1 MAVKKIIKQ
10 IAFQNRLIEI
20 FNKGTDDETTIELVP
35 NDRVV
40 VKYVEGEETDLIV
53 DGALIETPDI
63 DEPSI
68 LIEKQKMSSGNPNS
82 YDLSTVGSQELLT
95 ALLEKDYETFEIILQ
110 NVCLKTLSYHDTAN
124 DQEKM
129 EAPEQVY
136 HAFLLGVF
144 INLNNE
150 YIIDSNKESGTGRF
164 DIILEP
170 RDISKTAFII
180 ELKRVTLK
188 QTIEQAINEALNQ
201 IEKKKYDVS
210 LIDKGFKNIEKVA
223 MAFDGKDALV
233 SNKIIEKG

>member
-68 LIEKQKMSSGNPNS
+68 LIEKQNMSSGNPNS

-95 ALLEKDYETFEIILQ
+95 ALLEK
-110 NVCLKTLSYHDTAN
+110 VGAK
-124 DQEKM
+124 
-129 EAPEQVY
+129 
-136 HAFLLGVF
+136 
-144 INLNNE
+144 
-150 YIIDSNKESGTGRF
+150 
-164 DIILEP
+164 
-170 RDISKTAFII
+170 
-180 ELKRVTLK
+180 
-188 QTIEQAINEALNQ
+188 INE
-201 IEKKKYDVS
+201 
-210 LIDKGFKNIEKVA
+210 
-223 MAFDGKDALV
+223 
-233 SNKIIEKG
+233 

>member
-68 LIEKQKMSSGNPNS
+68 LTEKQNMSSGNPNN

-95 ALLEKDYETFEIILQ
+95 ALLEK
-110 NVCLKTLSYHDTAN
+110 VGAK
-124 DQEKM
+124 
-129 EAPEQVY
+129 
-136 HAFLLGVF
+136 
-144 INLNNE
+144 
-150 YIIDSNKESGTGRF
+150 
-164 DIILEP
+164 
-170 RDISKTAFII
+170 
-180 ELKRVTLK
+180 
-188 QTIEQAINEALNQ
+188 INE
-201 IEKKKYDVS
+201 
-210 LIDKGFKNIEKVA
+210 
-223 MAFDGKDALV
+223 
-233 SNKIIEKG
+233 